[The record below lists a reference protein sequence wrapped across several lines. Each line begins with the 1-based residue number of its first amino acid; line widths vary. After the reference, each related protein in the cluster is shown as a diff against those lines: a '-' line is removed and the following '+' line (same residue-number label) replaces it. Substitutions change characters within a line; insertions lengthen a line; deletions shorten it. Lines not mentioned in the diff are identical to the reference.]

1 MSQAVNL
8 SPNAR
13 WTPNSYSES
22 IAHAL
27 DLDSSGAARWL
38 DSDAMDNHLATQQA
52 AAEAGSH
59 PKAKSGSFADILF
72 SRADV
77 VAGLI
82 VICIGMLVLIV
93 AVAIYFTNG
102 RSWRSL
108 RKATPTE
115 GSSNMVINGENSDLE
130 SNFQRKSDDPPMAKS
145 LQENHDANQTDL
157 RETTG
162 DKETTTTV
170 SEPTTPST
178 ARLEDPPS
186 RSIFSFLKGG
196 SNTRSQ
202 QPSTAHTADELSSTS
217 SSAAALAKHM
227 PQLTRTKAR
236 SSSEQKRSSTSGART
251 LFSPLKT
258 ASFGGHHHCMKA
270 NKTKKTKDASGAHSR
285 RNGKHSSISI
295 QIQDSDN
302 ATHAFHSAIPHQ
314 ASPSPSTSPF
324 AGISHPTRLQQLQQ
338 QQQQQLQQILEDGFS
353 PNRPSRLSIGTT
365 PTLLGLDMNSTSAT
379 RSSSVMGLYGSAR
392 SSPNGSMV
400 DAASTRAIYCASL
413 KSAISFATTAS
424 QAQLLSGPCSEAMEP
439 DSKEIVLTTAVV
451 TDADTGSSTT
461 AEA

>member
-1 MSQAVNL
+1 MSKAIDLSTDTRL
-8 SPNAR
+8 SPD
-13 WTPNSYSES
+13 SYSES

-27 DLDSSGAARWL
+27 DLDSSSAARWL
-38 DSDAMDNHLATQQA
+38 DSDAMDTHLATQQA
-52 AAEAGSH
+52 AAEAGRH
-59 PKAKSGSFADILF
+59 RNEKTNSFTDTLF

-93 AVAIYFTNG
+93 AVAVYFTNG

-108 RKATPTE
+108 RKVMPSE
-115 GSSNMVINGENSDLE
+115 RPSNTVIEEENSDLE
-130 SNFQRKSDDPPMAKS
+130 SNIQSKAE
-145 LQENHDANQTDL
+145 LHDALPTDL
-157 RETTG
+157 KETTTR
-162 DKETTTTV
+162 DKEITTTV

-186 RSIFSFLKGG
+186 RSIFSFLKGHT
-196 SNTRSQ
+196 NPRSQ
-202 QPSTAHTADELSSTS
+202 QTYTTNTSDEPSSPSC
-217 SSAAALAKHM
+217 SAAALAKHM

-236 SSSEQKRSSTSGART
+236 SSCEQKRNGTHARG
-251 LFSPLKT
+251 LFSPRLKT
-258 ASFGGHHHCMKA
+258 S
-270 NKTKKTKDASGAHSR
+270 KKTKEAITHPR
-285 RNGKHSSISI
+285 RNGKRSSISI
-295 QIQDSDN
+295 QIQDLDN
-302 ATHAFHSAIPHQ
+302 AHIQSATPPYQ
-314 ASPSPSTSPF
+314 ASPLFTSTAGPSHT
-324 AGISHPTRLQQLQQ
+324 TRLQQLQQ
-338 QQQQQLQQILEDGFS
+338 QQQQQLQQMLEDGFS

-365 PTLLGLDMNSTSAT
+365 PTLLGLDVNSMSAT

-424 QAQLLSGPCSEAMEP
+424 QAQLLSGPCSEVMET
-439 DSKEIVLTTAVV
+439 DSKEIVLTTAAVI
-451 TDADTGSSTT
+451 DGDTGSTTT